1 MKAIVKVESLSKQYR
16 LGERQAGYSTL
27 RETLAGGMSALGKR
41 LRRNGNKQAHM
52 VWALRDI
59 NFEVRPGEVIGI
71 IGRNGAGKSTLL
83 KILSRITEPTSGR
96 VELYGRVSSLLEVGT
111 GFHPELTGRENIY
124 LNGAILGMKKVEIED
139 KFDEIVA
146 FAEIEKFIDTPVKRY
161 SSGMY
166 VRLAFAV
173 AAYLEPDI
181 LIVDEVLAVGD
192 LMFQKK
198 CLGKM
203 HDVTQKGR
211 TVLFVS
217 HNMMAVKSLCTR
229 VILLDAGRV
238 ASEGSVDQ
246 VIDTYLTAGTEMSRT
261 GVVPED
267 VPRSGTGEAHIRQ
280 VELLDVS
287 GRPISQLYFGQPFRL
302 TLTVEVSSRID
313 DTVVGVGISSLDGT
327 RIATSYNIEGGR
339 EAMSLPEGIYKL
351 SVELNVTLLPRRYT
365 LDVFMAHVDGADID
379 VVNRTLEFEALGVAE
394 QGTDHYPWSAV
405 HGFIRLDG
413 RWQLSETTQEE
424 AASASSLSV
433 PLD

>member
-1 MKAIVKVESLSKQYR
+1 
-16 LGERQAGYSTL
+16 
-27 RETLAGGMSALGKR
+27 
-41 LRRNGNKQAHM
+41 
-52 VWALRDI
+52 
-59 NFEVRPGEVIGI
+59 
-71 IGRNGAGKSTLL
+71 
-83 KILSRITEPTSGR
+83 
-96 VELYGRVSSLLEVGT
+96 
-111 GFHPELTGRENIY
+111 
-124 LNGAILGMKKVEIED
+124 
-139 KFDEIVA
+139 
-146 FAEIEKFIDTPVKRY
+146 
-161 SSGMY
+161 MY

-203 HDVTQKGR
+203 QDVTQKGR

-229 VILLDAGRV
+229 AILLDAGRV
-238 ASEGSVDQ
+238 ACEGSVDQ

-280 VELLDVS
+280 VELLDLS
-287 GRPISQLYFGQPFRL
+287 GRIISQLYFGQPFRL

-313 DTVVGVGISSLDGT
+313 DAVVGVGISSLDGT

-339 EAMSLPEGIYKL
+339 EPMSLPEGVYKL

-365 LDVFMAHVDGADID
+365 LDVFIAHLDGTDID
-379 VVNRTLEFEALGVAE
+379 VVSRTLEFEALGVAE

-405 HGFIRLDG
+405 HGFIRMDG
-413 RWQLSETTQEE
+413 HWQLTEATQE
-424 AASASSLSV
+424 AAREASSLSV
-433 PLD
+433 PVD

>member
-1 MKAIVKVESLSKQYR
+1 MKAIVKVEKLSKQYR
-16 LGERQAGYSTL
+16 LGARQAAYSTL

-41 LRRNGNKQAHM
+41 FRRNGNKQDHM

-59 NFEVRPGEVIGI
+59 NFEVKPGEVIGI

-96 VELYGRVSSLLEVGT
+96 VELYGRVGSLLEVGT

-139 KFDEIVA
+139 KFDEIVS

-203 HDVTQKGR
+203 QDVTQKGR

-229 VILLDAGRV
+229 ALLLDGGRI
-238 ASEGSVDQ
+238 ACEGSVDQ

-287 GRPISQLYFGQPFRL
+287 NKLIPQLYFGQPFRL
-302 TLTVEVSSRID
+302 TLTVAVSSQIED
-313 DTVVGVGISSLDGT
+313 AVVGVGISSLDGT

-339 EAMSLPEGIYKL
+339 EPMVLPEGVYKL
-351 SVELNVTLLPRRYT
+351 SVDLNVTLLPRRYT
-365 LDVFMAHVDGADID
+365 LDVFIAHVDGTDID
-379 VVNRTLEFEALGVAE
+379 VVSRTLEFEALGVAE

-413 RWQLSETTQEE
+413 HWQLTGTTQ
-424 AASASSLSV
+424 AAMPASSLSAPV
-433 PLD
+433 D

>member
-1 MKAIVKVESLSKQYR
+1 MRAIVKVEKLSKQYR
-16 LGERQAGYSTL
+16 LGARQAAYSTL

-41 LRRNGNKQAHM
+41 FRRNGKSQDHIM
-52 VWALRDI
+52 WALRDI
-59 NFEVRPGEVIGI
+59 NFEVQPGEVIGI

-96 VELYGRVSSLLEVGT
+96 VELYGRVGSLLEVGT

-139 KFDEIVA
+139 KFDEIVT

-203 HDVTQKGR
+203 QDVTQKGR

-229 VILLDAGRV
+229 ALLLDAGRI

-267 VPRSGTGEAHIRQ
+267 VPRSGTGEAYIRQ

-287 GRPISQLYFGQPFRL
+287 GRLISQLYFGQPFRL
-302 TLTVEVSSRID
+302 TLTVEVSSQID
-313 DTVVGVGISSLDGT
+313 DAVVGVGISSLDGT

-339 EAMSLPEGIYKL
+339 RAMSLPEGVYKL

-365 LDVFMAHVDGADID
+365 LDVFIAHVDGTDID
-379 VVNRTLEFEALGVAE
+379 VVSRTLEFEALGVAE

-413 RWQLSETTQEE
+413 HWQLSETTQ
-424 AASASSLSV
+424 AVMPASSLSV
-433 PLD
+433 PVD